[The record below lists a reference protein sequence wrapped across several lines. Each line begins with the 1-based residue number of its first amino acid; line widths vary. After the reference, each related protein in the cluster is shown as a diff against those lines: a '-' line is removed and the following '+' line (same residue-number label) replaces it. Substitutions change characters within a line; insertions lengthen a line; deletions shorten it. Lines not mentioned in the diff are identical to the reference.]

1 MPRNEKEPFCEAS
14 PHPASSSGDGPGAAP
29 EGHAFALALRVD
41 TTSFDILT
49 KTLVIQ
55 SRVELVAWLSGY
67 VPLAVE
73 IEATDLVQTRVRVSD
88 QILRASFPPT
98 APGGL
103 PCTRRYHIEFQTAG
117 DQDMDLRMAEYYIY
131 ATRYFLEIEK
141 RRVML
146 SSAVIYLDR
155 KQYRPDPGEFRTDDG
170 EGTSD
175 LFRYRVVKLW
185 EHEPST
191 ILSLPSA
198 GLAPLAPLMKTKDP
212 VRTVVESKQKIL
224 GAEPLA
230 VGREKKIELCGALF
244 ALAGLVIDDRDLLFK
259 LIWEDW
265 MGLERS
271 VTVQWLMERGAEK
284 GVVKGLLDARRD
296 AVVSVLESRFGAVD
310 EGLQSRIHG
319 ILDAEELQKLLRWAA
334 SAASLEAFLEAL
346 A

>member
-1 MPRNEKEPFCEAS
+1 MGLAPRPRATRLHW
-14 PHPASSSGDGPGAAP
+14 P
-29 EGHAFALALRVD
+29 LLVD

-55 SRVELVAWLSGY
+55 SRVELVAWLSGH

-73 IEATDLVQTRVRVSD
+73 VESTDLVQTRVRVSD

-117 DQDMDLRMAEYYIY
+117 DEDMDLRMAEYYIY
-131 ATRYFLEIEK
+131 GTRYFSRIE
-141 RRVML
+141 RSRVTL
-146 SSAVIYLDR
+146 SSVVIYLDR
-155 KQYRPDPGEFRTDDG
+155 KQYRPDPGEFRADDG

-271 VTVQWLMERGAEK
+271 VTVQWLMERGAERGVK
-284 GVVKGLLDARRD
+284 QGLEQGIEQGLERGVVKGLLDARRD
-296 AVVSVLESRFGAVD
+296 DVVSVLESRFGAVD

-319 ILDAEELQKLLRWAA
+319 ILDAEELQKLLRRAA
-334 SAASLEAFLEAL
+334 SAPSLEAFLEAL